1 MKLVNTVIIIF
12 DFPAGRFFG
21 AIFAKNSNICKQIL
35 ENLMFVNTIGKPK
48 LFQGKC
54 VTLQPF

>member
-21 AIFAKNSNICKQIL
+21 AKFAKNSNICKQIL
-35 ENLMFVNTIGKPK
+35 ENLMFVKQSANRNYSKENA
-48 LFQGKC
+48 
-54 VTLQPF
+54 